1 MFGARIKLDRAFYD
15 RVEKC
20 AAAVGYASVEE
31 FVRHALEKE
40 MARLEKEEGEKVMDD
55 RLRGLGYLS

>member
-1 MFGARIKLDRAFYD
+1 MFGARIKLDRAFYE

-20 AAAVGYASVEE
+20 AATAGYASVEE

-40 MARLEKEEGEKVMDD
+40 MARLEKEEDERIVDD